1 MSIISIFGGTG
12 FIGSELIKSLSK
24 KKVEIRIFTQSKK
37 KIKYFSNFPN
47 VKLFFYKHP
56 KDVQSNIS
64 GSNLIINLVGILHES
79 RDHKFNDVHQEFTKN
94 IIDIAIKEKVKR
106 YIHLSALKS
115 DSPGNSKYLASKND
129 SEIAIEKYYNQGN
142 WTILRPSVVF
152 GEKDS
157 FINLFNNMIK
167 YLPLLFLISPK
178 AKFQPIYVKDLV
190 NIIEQTL
197 YDVNSFSKKLN
208 LGGPKILSFIE
219 IIQLIK
225 NSQNKKNILI
235 PLNNSVSYLF
245 VRILELLPFKIITR
259 DNLRSMEID
268 NTALVNDAYLHKKS
282 LLSLEEY
289 LNNLKNS

>member
-1 MSIISIFGGTG
+1 MPVISIFGGTG
-12 FIGSELIKSLSK
+12 FIGSELIDNLSK
-24 KKVEIRIFTQSKK
+24 KKIEIRIFTQSKK
-37 KIKYFSNFPN
+37 KLEYFSKLSN

-64 GSNLIINLVGILHES
+64 GSDVIINLVGILHES
-79 RDHKFNDVHQEFTKN
+79 RNHKFNDAHQEFTKN
-94 IIDIAIKEKVKR
+94 IIDIAIQEKVKR

-115 DSPGNSKYLASKND
+115 DTPGNSKYLASKNH
-129 SEIAIEKYYNQGN
+129 SEIAIERYYNQGN

-157 FINLFNNMIK
+157 FINLFNKMVK
-167 YLPLLFLISPK
+167 YLPLIFLISPH

-190 NIIEQTL
+190 HIIELTL
-197 YDVNSFSKKLN
+197 YDTKSFSKKLN
-208 LGGPKILSFIE
+208 LGGPNVLSFIE

-235 PLNNSVSYLF
+235 PLNNLLSYLL

-268 NTALVNDAYLHKKS
+268 NTVLVNDAYLHKKS
-282 LLSLEEY
+282 LLSLKEY
-289 LNNLKNS
+289 LNNSKNL